1 MTCYPGF
8 APKHRRGRR
17 PGIQLALRVSC
28 FTLLL
33 FFYALPSVF
42 ANTLRVGPNQQFDAP
57 CAAIAAAADGDRI
70 EIDSSVV
77 YRGDVCR
84 WAKNRLTLIGVGS
97 RRAILNAAGKAA
109 EAKAI
114 WVIAGNDTTVEN
126 IEFIHAKV
134 PDLNGAG
141 IRLEGTNLTV
151 RNCYFHDNQEG
162 ILSGVNKDST
172 VDIEYSEF
180 ANNGAGDGQSHN
192 LYIGNVKKLI
202 FEFNYSHD
210 AIVGHLLKSRAAE
223 NYIAYNLLADG
234 LSGNSSYELDLPNG
248 GRSIVLGNLIEQGP
262 LTGNDNVIAYMEEGD
277 SPLNPNHELY
287 VVNNTFVNDYK
298 KGIFISVGPLAQ
310 TPVVI
315 QNNIFAGQGG
325 ITDQIRPLR
334 LSNATGYVDF
344 VDRGNFDYHLKPGS
358 PQAHGGSKPRP
369 RGDVDS
375 AMLTPEFQYVRD
387 ACGEARPAATGA
399 IDLGA
404 YAVGNSSGEVPPNSP
419 SRCNKSATK

>member
-1 MTCYPGF
+1 MLRIGMRFRLLP
-8 APKHRRGRR
+8 AAL
-17 PGIQLALRVSC
+17 ILA
-28 FTLLL
+28 
-33 FFYALPSVF
+33 FYSVPSVY
-42 ANTLRVGPNQQFDAP
+42 ANTLHVGPNQEFAAP
-57 CAAIAAAADGDRI
+57 CAAIAAAADGDTI
-70 EIDSSVV
+70 EIDSSVT

-84 WAKNRLTLIGVGS
+84 WAKNHLTLIGVGGK
-97 RRAILNAAGKAA
+97 RAILNAAGRAA

-141 IRLEGTNLTV
+141 IRLEGANLTV

-162 ILSGVNKDST
+162 ILSGVNAAST
-172 VDIEYSEF
+172 VTIEYSEF

-234 LSGNSSYELDLPNG
+234 FSGNSSYELDLPNG
-248 GRSIVLGNLIEQGP
+248 GKSIVIGNLIEQGP

-277 SPLNPNHELY
+277 SPLNPSHELY

-298 KGIFISVGPLAQ
+298 KGIFISVGPLDQ
-310 TPVVI
+310 TPMVI
-315 QNNIFAGQGG
+315 QNNIFAGQGI
-325 ITDQIRPLR
+325 ITDQIHPLR
-334 LSNATGYVDF
+334 LTNATGYVDF
-344 VDRGNFDYHLKPGS
+344 VDRSNFDYHLKRGA

-369 RGDVDS
+369 HGDVDT

-387 ACGEARPAATGA
+387 ACGEARPAATGG

-404 YAVGNSSGEVPPNSP
+404 YAIAKSTGEPPANSP
-419 SRCNKSATK
+419 ARCNKPEVAGQ